1 MAHRNQLIY
10 LWFLLVIFHVFLYVL
25 FTRGYG
31 FRTGHLKR
39 QVYDAFCLLSTQAGC
54 LGHGSN
60 RTGTATKLVQLL
72 YLVSLLTNYEIWLY
86 KTCCC
91 SYLRRIRWSLGL
103 LSPEL
108 NTYLWVNT
116 CNKVVS
122 WDTSM
127 CQDIRNQHKCEHRT
141 KQHRYRLKNSRRN
154 DQHPPT
160 IYIYMVYIY
169 IYTYLMYIYIYCI
182 M

>member
-10 LWFLLVIFHVFLYVL
+10 LWFLLVIFHVFFVCFVYQRLWLQDWPPEAPGLWRVL
-25 FTRGYG
+25 PSFNPGRLPWPRKQPNGDRNEISAVAVFSKFTY
-31 FRTGHLKR
+31 F
-39 QVYDAFCLLSTQAGC
+39 
-54 LGHGSN
+54 
-60 RTGTATKLVQLL
+60 
-72 YLVSLLTNYEIWLY
+72 EIWLY
-86 KTCCC
+86 KTCCR

-141 KQHRYRLKNSRRN
+141 KQHRYRLKKQPKER
-154 DQHPPT
+154 PT
-160 IYIYMVYIY
+160 STNHIYI
-169 IYTYLMYIYIYCI
+169 
-182 M
+182 